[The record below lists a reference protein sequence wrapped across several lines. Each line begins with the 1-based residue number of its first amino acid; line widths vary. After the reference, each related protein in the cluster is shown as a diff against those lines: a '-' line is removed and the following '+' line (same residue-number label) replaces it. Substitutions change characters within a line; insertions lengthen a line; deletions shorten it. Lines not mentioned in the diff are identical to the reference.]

1 MRPNRARRNPVRAS
15 SGCWRGCRAPRTS
28 GVWHRYDVTL
38 AGRYVTVALDGKT
51 VIDHQEIPGIT
62 GGALDS
68 HEGADGPLVLQ
79 GSEDGQ
85 VSYRN
90 IVVTPALKQP

>member
-1 MRPNRARRNPVRAS
+1 
-15 SGCWRGCRAPRTS
+15 
-28 GVWHRYDVTL
+28 VWQSYDVTL
-38 AGRYVTVALDGKT
+38 VGRYVTVKLNGKT
-51 VIDHQEIPGIT
+51 VIDRKEIPGIT

-68 HEGADGPLVLQ
+68 REGEDGPLVLQ

-90 IVVTPALKQP
+90 IVVTPALTKP